1 MKSKYVDISSI
12 VQVIGS
18 IYNNPDLL
26 EQKDKYFFNEE
37 DFPEEFHKIVFGA
50 MYNLYA
56 LGAKKIDLITIED
69 YLSQRPKKM
78 AIYKANK
85 GAEYLKQVSKST
97 QLAAFDYYYSRMK
110 KMTLLRMYDNVG
122 LDVSWIYDPD
132 NIMDIK
138 KKQKQEEWLDNTPI
152 EEIADIIDKKIIDI
166 RLKYVDDAEEKASQ
180 AGKGILELLQRL
192 KETPEVGYPLY
203 GDLINEVTRGARFKK
218 FYLRSAPQGAGKA
231 LPNSTKI
238 PTPMGWKA
246 VGEIKEGD
254 YLFDGL
260 GNPTKILKT
269 FPQGKKEVWK
279 ITFDDGREALCSKD
293 HLWSYCTVGQRT
305 ESKNNRKFYTSTV
318 EEINNRGLFKGRY
331 KNILVPMQKQVK
343 YNEKKYYIDPYVFGC
358 LIGDGSFRYNN
369 QQKALCFSSAD
380 EEILKYISSLTAWK
394 YKKNKA
400 NNYSWYFEYNNSD
413 NGKTHKNVWV
423 EEVLKDYPELWNAKS
438 ENKFIPEEYLLGSVE
453 QRLNLLN
460 GLLDTDGSIDNKGTI
475 SYFTISER
483 LKDNVVELVRSL
495 GLKTSVSIDA
505 HKDTN
510 ICYVIRIYG
519 NPEYK
524 IKLFKLKRKKDKIE
538 KWYNEDKIKKTNNF
552 NPIIKIE
559 NLHYEE
565 EMTCFL
571 VDNEEH
577 LFLMNDYI
585 VTHNTRAMVADA
597 CFISCNEIYD
607 LNENKWIENG
617 TKEPTLFITTEQ
629 EIEEI
634 QTLMI
639 AFLSGVDEE
648 HILKGYYEIGEWE
661 RVVHAAELIKQC
673 PIYIQELHDFSLQDI
688 ENTLKRGIRDF
699 GVKYLLLDYIH
710 SSLKILSEIS
720 SKSKVQG
727 LREDN
732 ILFLIGVKLK
742 DLANQYCVFIESS
755 TQLNGTWK
763 TEKIPDQN
771 MLRGAKSLGDKI
783 DVGFILLN
791 VTEED
796 LKCLEPLIAQG
807 YPIPQKKISIYKN
820 RRGRYS
826 YFYLWCEANL
836 GICRINPVFATSYQ
850 YDLINIENL
859 KIEVEKE
866 SAF

>member
-122 LDVSWIYDPD
+122 LNVSWIYDPD

-218 FYLRSAPQGAGKA
+218 FYLRSAPQGAGK
-231 LPNSTKI
+231 
-238 PTPMGWKA
+238 
-246 VGEIKEGD
+246 
-254 YLFDGL
+254 
-260 GNPTKILKT
+260 
-269 FPQGKKEVWK
+269 
-279 ITFDDGREALCSKD
+279 
-293 HLWSYCTVGQRT
+293 
-305 ESKNNRKFYTSTV
+305 
-318 EEINNRGLFKGRY
+318 
-331 KNILVPMQKQVK
+331 
-343 YNEKKYYIDPYVFGC
+343 
-358 LIGDGSFRYNN
+358 
-369 QQKALCFSSAD
+369 
-380 EEILKYISSLTAWK
+380 
-394 YKKNKA
+394 
-400 NNYSWYFEYNNSD
+400 
-413 NGKTHKNVWV
+413 
-423 EEVLKDYPELWNAKS
+423 
-438 ENKFIPEEYLLGSVE
+438 
-453 QRLNLLN
+453 
-460 GLLDTDGSIDNKGTI
+460 
-475 SYFTISER
+475 
-483 LKDNVVELVRSL
+483 
-495 GLKTSVSIDA
+495 
-505 HKDTN
+505 
-510 ICYVIRIYG
+510 
-519 NPEYK
+519 
-524 IKLFKLKRKKDKIE
+524 
-538 KWYNEDKIKKTNNF
+538 
-552 NPIIKIE
+552 
-559 NLHYEE
+559 
-565 EMTCFL
+565 
-571 VDNEEH
+571 
-577 LFLMNDYI
+577 
-585 VTHNTRAMVADA
+585 TRAIVADA
-597 CFISCNEIYD
+597 CFIGCNEIYD
-607 LNENKWIENG
+607 LDENKWIENG

-699 GVKYLLLDYIH
+699 GVKYLFNYGLCYTFPVATGVA
-710 SSLKILSEIS
+710 IL
-720 SKSKVQG
+720 V
-727 LREDN
+727 
-732 ILFLIGVKLK
+732 
-742 DLANQYCVFIESS
+742 AN
-755 TQLNGTWK
+755 G
-763 TEKIPDQN
+763 
-771 MLRGAKSLGDKI
+771 
-783 DVGFILLN
+783 
-791 VTEED
+791 
-796 LKCLEPLIAQG
+796 
-807 YPIPQKKISIYKN
+807 
-820 RRGRYS
+820 
-826 YFYLWCEANL
+826 EA
-836 GICRINPVFATSYQ
+836 
-850 YDLINIENL
+850 
-859 KIEVEKE
+859 
-866 SAF
+866 